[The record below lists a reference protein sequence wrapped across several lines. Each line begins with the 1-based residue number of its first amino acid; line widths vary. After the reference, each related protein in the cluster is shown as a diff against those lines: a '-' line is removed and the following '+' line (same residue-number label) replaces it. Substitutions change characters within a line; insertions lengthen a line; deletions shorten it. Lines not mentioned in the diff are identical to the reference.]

1 MRLTPRV
8 YLVGSGATG
17 ADLSNPYDCHVYL
30 VDGGGP
36 LALIDAGVGLEPE
49 LILANVR
56 AAGFDPAAIET
67 IALTHAHADHGGGA
81 GPLHELTGAE
91 VLAPGPAAT
100 WLRQADEEAISL
112 PRARAGGTYPS
123 NYRLVPCPS
132 ATSIAAGDSIQVGD
146 ARLTAIATPGHARVH
161 LSYLLEGDDRLGLFG
176 GDVVFQGGKILLLST
191 PDCSIQDLAATM
203 RRLGQLDF
211 EALYPGHAGIS
222 LQRGRQQV
230 DAALRVFAGEEV
242 PPNFN
247 A

>member
-8 YLVGSGATG
+8 HLVGSGATG

-91 VLAPGPAAT
+91 VLAPWTRRNLAQTGRRGSHLAPARPGRRHLSVGLPAGS
-100 WLRQADEEAISL
+100 LSVSDLNCGRRLDPGRRSAADRHRHPRSC
-112 PRARAGGTYPS
+112 PRASLLP
-123 NYRLVPCPS
+123 
-132 ATSIAAGDSIQVGD
+132 
-146 ARLTAIATPGHARVH
+146 ARR
-161 LSYLLEGDDRLGLFG
+161 
-176 GDVVFQGGKILLLST
+176 
-191 PDCSIQDLAATM
+191 
-203 RRLGQLDF
+203 
-211 EALYPGHAGIS
+211 
-222 LQRGRQQV
+222 
-230 DAALRVFAGEEV
+230 
-242 PPNFN
+242 
-247 A
+247 

>member
-8 YLVGSGATG
+8 HLVGSGATG
-17 ADLSNPYDCHVYL
+17 ADLSNSYDCHVYL

-100 WLRQADEEAISL
+100 WLKQADEEAISL
-112 PRARAGGTYPS
+112 PRQGR
-123 NYRLVPCPS
+123 R
-132 ATSIAAGDSIQVGD
+132 
-146 ARLTAIATPGHARVH
+146 H
-161 LSYLLEGDDRLGLFG
+161 LSLRLPAGSLPIS
-176 GDVVFQGGKILLLST
+176 VL
-191 PDCSIQDLAATM
+191 DCS
-203 RRLGQLDF
+203 RRHHF
-211 EALYPGHAGIS
+211 S
-222 LQRGRQQV
+222 WRGAPHRHRHPRSRSRP
-230 DAALRVFAGEEV
+230 RVLPSRG
-242 PPNFN
+242 
-247 A
+247 

>member
-1 MRLTPRV
+1 MRLTQRV
-8 YLVGSGATG
+8 HLVGSGATG

-56 AAGFDPAAIET
+56 AAGFDPANIET
-67 IALTHAHADHGGGA
+67 VALTHAHADHGGGS

-91 VLAPGPAAT
+91 VLAPGPAAD
-100 WLRQADEEAISL
+100 WLRQADEESISL

-123 NYRLVPCPS
+123 DFHLPPCSS
-132 ATSIAAGDSIQVGD
+132 AVSIAEGDTIQVGE
-146 ARLTAIATPGHARVH
+146 ARLSPIDTPGHARVH
-161 LSYLLEGDDRLGLFG
+161 VSYLLEGDDRPGLFG
-176 GDVVFQGGKILLLST
+176 GDVVFREGKILLLST
-191 PDCSIQDLAATM
+191 PDCSIQDLVVTM
-203 RRLGQLDF
+203 RRLGELDF
-211 EALYPGHAGIS
+211 EALYPGHAGVS
-222 LQRGRQQV
+222 LRRGRQHV
-230 DAALRVFAGEEV
+230 DAALRVFDAEEI

>member
-1 MRLTPRV
+1 MRLTRRV
-8 YLVGSGATG
+8 HLVGSGATG

-81 GPLHELTGAE
+81 GTLHELTGAE

-100 WLRQADEEAISL
+100 WLRKADEEAISL
-112 PRARAGGTYPS
+112 PNARAGGTYPS
-123 NYRLVPCPS
+123 NYRLAPCPS
-132 ATSIAAGDSIQVGD
+132 ATSIAAGDSIQVGE

-203 RRLGQLDF
+203 RRLGELDF

-222 LQRGRQQV
+222 LRRGRQHV
-230 DAALRVFAGEEV
+230 DAALRVFEGEEV